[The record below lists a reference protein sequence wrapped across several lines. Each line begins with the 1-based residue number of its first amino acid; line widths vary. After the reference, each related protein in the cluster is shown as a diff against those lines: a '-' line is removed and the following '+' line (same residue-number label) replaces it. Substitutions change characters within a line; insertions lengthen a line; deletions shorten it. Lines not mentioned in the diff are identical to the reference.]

1 MRLPVTTTACPDA
14 QSEHFDIASGDQLR
28 ANTWHEFRDH
38 LAGADLDAR
47 GEPLFVECERV
58 LTYSRHH
65 WLEYDGHG
73 HDRKALQE
81 AFTEATPVPPER
93 WTTQQGELVFLLYV
107 LGVARVGLEQVPG
120 TLSTDTVASV
130 VATRDRLYRNALGI
144 PTSGVGA
151 QPRSLTEIAQEL
163 PAKRRLV
170 EEDYYRYSRIDGERW
185 YRTEG
190 LLPKSRVRL
199 DEFPDELLAELEV
212 QLGDDDYAATL
223 RAAALRAIEAHGALE
238 PAVVAMLRCAVRDPS
253 LSVDHVTV
261 TCPKQVRFPTRDHL
275 GERENIF
282 RRTELRE
289 EIDLSEFEDQLGH
302 TSEARLTKVIAA
314 RMAVLKL
321 KAAKQFFGS
330 GCLGGEALEKSG
342 DYMIF
347 HHEDAHYP
355 GHKNAGCSTGGR
367 APIPLVFARDGEAVD
382 LPGIFADFRA
392 VRLSHE
398 EAARFDV
405 AGLTRVIQYSAWL
418 GALLNT
424 AYETGAAVSMD

>member
-1 MRLPVTTTACPDA
+1 MSLPVTTTGCPVA
-14 QSEHFDIASGDQLR
+14 QSERYAVASGDQPR
-28 ANTWHEFRDH
+28 ADTWHEFRDH
-38 LAGADLDAR
+38 LDGTNPDAR
-47 GEPLFVECERV
+47 SEPLFVECERV

-65 WLEYDGHG
+65 WLEYDGRG

-81 AFTEATPVPPER
+81 AYAEARAVPPKG
-93 WTTQQGELVFLLYV
+93 WTSQQSELIFLLYV

-120 TLSTDTVASV
+120 MLSTDAVSSV
-130 VATRDRLYRNALGI
+130 ITTRDRLYRDALT
-144 PTSGVGA
+144 TSTAGVDA
-151 QPRSLTEIAQEL
+151 QPRTLTEIAQEL
-163 PAKRRLV
+163 PAERRLV
-170 EEDYYRYSRIDGERW
+170 EDAYYRYSRIDGERW

-190 LLPKSRVRL
+190 LLPKSNVCL
-199 DEFPDELLAELEV
+199 DELPGELLAELEV
-212 QLGDDDYAATL
+212 QPGDDACAATL
-223 RAAALRAIEAHGALE
+223 RAVALRTIEKHGTLE
-238 PAVVAMLRCAVRDPS
+238 PAVAATLRCAVRDPS
-253 LSVDHVTV
+253 LGVDHATI
-261 TCPKQVRFPTRDHL
+261 TCPKQVRFPAREHL

-289 EIDLSEFEDQLGH
+289 GLDLSEFEDQLGH
-302 TSEARLTKVIAA
+302 ASEVRLAKVIGA

-321 KAAKQFFGS
+321 KASKQFFGS

-367 APIPLVFARDGEAVD
+367 APIPLVFAREGEAVD

-392 VRLSHE
+392 VRLSHD

-405 AGLTRVIQYSAWL
+405 AGLARVIQYSAWL

-424 AYETGAAVSMD
+424 AYETGAVVSHD

>member
-1 MRLPVTTTACPDA
+1 VTTTVCPVA
-14 QSEHFDIASGDQLR
+14 QSKRYAVASGDQPR
-28 ANTWHEFRDH
+28 AATWHEFRDQ
-38 LAGADLDAR
+38 LDGTNPDAR
-47 GEPLFVECERV
+47 GESLFVECERV

-65 WLEYDGHG
+65 WLEYDGRG

-81 AFTEATPVPPER
+81 AYAEARAVPPKG
-93 WTTQQGELVFLLYV
+93 WTSQQGELVFLLYL

-120 TLSTDTVASV
+120 TLSTGTVSSV
-130 VATRDRLYRNALGI
+130 IATRDRLYQAALT
-144 PTSGVGA
+144 TSTSPGVDA
-151 QPRSLTEIAQEL
+151 QPRTLTEIAQEL
-163 PAKRRLV
+163 PAERRLV
-170 EEDYYRYSRIDGERW
+170 EDKYYRYSRIDGERW

-190 LLPKSRVRL
+190 LLPKSNVRL
-199 DEFPDELLAELEV
+199 DELPGELLAEFEV
-212 QLGDDDYAATL
+212 QLCDDDYAATL
-223 RAAALRAIEAHGALE
+223 RAVALRTIEKHGTLE
-238 PAVVAMLRCAVRDPS
+238 PAVAATLRCAVRDPS
-253 LSVDHVTV
+253 LGVDHATI
-261 TCPKQVRFPTRDHL
+261 TCPKQVRFPAREHL

-289 EIDLSEFEDQLGH
+289 GVDLSKFEDQLGH
-302 TSEARLTKVIAA
+302 ASEVRLAKVIGA

-321 KAAKQFFGS
+321 KASKQFFGS

-367 APIPLVFARDGEAVD
+367 APIPLEFARDGEAVD

-392 VRLSHE
+392 VRLSHD

-405 AGLTRVIQYSAWL
+405 AGLARVIQYSVWL

-424 AYETGAAVSMD
+424 AYETGAVVSHD